1 MRDQTIYRS
10 YICEGQTGRNQTHKT
25 KTLFKCGHPPWT
37 FRLVRESLD
46 NKQPKEE
53 KNKRRR
59 RRGLIRYRPSPWWQ
73 YHMWEGSETSQ
84 RTFRRYGVA
93 TSVKPYK
100 TWRQLLVHPKD
111 KRSAQ
116 DLARVV
122 YSIPCKDCPKVYIG
136 ETGKRYG
143 VREKEHMKDV
153 KQLEGVNYT
162 RTKKRES
169 LTEHHLCADRP
180 CSSL

>member
-1 MRDQTIYRS
+1 M
-10 YICEGQTGRNQTHKT
+10 
-25 KTLFKCGHPPWT
+25 
-37 FRLVRESLD
+37 
-46 NKQPKEE
+46 
-53 KNKRRR
+53 
-59 RRGLIRYRPSPWWQ
+59 
-73 YHMWEGSETSQ
+73 
-84 RTFRRYGVA
+84 
-93 TSVKPYK
+93 
-100 TWRQLLVHPKD
+100 VHPKD

-153 KQLEGVNYT
+153 KQLDGPRT